1 LTRRE
6 KSGPPH
12 KKGMSML
19 NRLSIQAKLILIT
32 GALLIAGSLI
42 SLTMNHRALSGLAVN
57 QFEGQVALAA
67 SALNEQMAGAVRFNK
82 ADNVRLAY
90 RTLRKRYPEL
100 LSAII
105 VKNAKGDILLAEARE
120 DSHQQQLQDIATA
133 AKPLQDIS
141 TASMQVGDASYTVV
155 SMPIRFGDKQQKV
168 GELFLLADY
177 SRVNATVI
185 EISRSLLLVWAGV
198 LVTVIVLV
206 LLASSVVL
214 QTPLRQL
221 FDVVRHLNEGRADLG
236 SRLEIKGSFELANI
250 ATEFNRFI
258 QTIQSSI
265 VQLIE
270 QTQVLTELRRAGA
283 KVSGR
288 LQKTVKQQHEKLQ
301 ATGNEVDSLSSIAE
315 RIKNLTDRSSQQ
327 ISSVT
332 EIARQSTQ
340 TIATARAQIVTLEQ
354 SIQDS
359 SRAIDELSEKSLT
372 IGSVLDVIR
381 GIAEQTNLLALN
393 AAIEAARAGEQG
405 RGFAVVA
412 DEVRSL
418 AGKTQRMIGALQA
431 GSRKAVEQMLASSEQ
446 VRTSVRHI
454 SDASE
459 IITSIDSGVASVHHA
474 NIEVADIARAQF
486 DLSERLKELLNDVI
500 ALSQDNAEQAEEN
513 LQITHRIEK
522 EISRSES
529 VISQF
534 KR

>member
-1 LTRRE
+1 
-6 KSGPPH
+6 
-12 KKGMSML
+12 ML

-105 VKNAKGDILLAEARE
+105 VKNAKGEILLTDARE
-120 DSHQQQLQDIATA
+120 DSHQQQLQNIATA

-141 TASMQVGDASYTVV
+141 AASIQSGDTSYTIV

-283 KVSGR
+283 KVSGH

-301 ATGNEVDSLSSIAE
+301 ATGAEVDALSSIAE

-340 TIATARAQIVTLEQ
+340 TIATARSQIVTLEQ

-418 AGKTQRMIGALQA
+418 AGKTQQSTEEIQRMIGALQA

-486 DLSERLKELLNDVI
+486 DLSERLKTLLNDVI
-500 ALSQDNAEQAEEN
+500 TLSQDTAEQAEEN